1 MVAAD
6 QEPAA
11 RRPECDPH
19 PSSIWGH
26 LPDSSSQRAL
36 ESGIKLSG
44 DGRFSRAGSSEAIPT
59 LARGLCHHAEMPQT
73 IRDPDVTTIYAS
85 EAQWSSGALAQGR
98 VVRAGSGVES
108 GVPDVVDQD
117 DLDLI
122 VNQAFRGYHFAES
135 FAAIHL
141 FVRDGARSVI
151 EKYDTYENHF
161 RSRRQHVHPE
171 KMALY
176 TGAVSEEHRAVHHEI
191 CSHYRVQLPDLLVLD
206 PNGSYGFA
214 EVKGP
219 TDGSIDRE
227 DQVGMRTCLGSRLGV
242 RVEVISVLLIP

>member
-1 MVAAD
+1 
-6 QEPAA
+6 
-11 RRPECDPH
+11 
-19 PSSIWGH
+19 
-26 LPDSSSQRAL
+26 
-36 ESGIKLSG
+36 
-44 DGRFSRAGSSEAIPT
+44 
-59 LARGLCHHAEMPQT
+59 MPQT
-73 IRDPDVTTIYAS
+73 IKDPDVTTIYAS
-85 EAQWSSGALAQGR
+85 EAQFEHVARFAQGR

-122 VNQAFRGYHFAES
+122 VNQPFRGHSFAEW

-176 TGAVSEEHRAVHHEI
+176 TGAVSEEHRAVHHETALHDPGTT
-191 CSHYRVQLPDLLVLD
+191 SDLLC
-206 PNGSYGFA
+206 STRMA
-214 EVKGP
+214 P
-219 TDGSIDRE
+219 THSLRSRTHGRSIDRE
-227 DQVGMRTCLGSRLGV
+227 DQVGMRTCLRSCNWGSGSRSSASS
-242 RVEVISVLLIP
+242 RCP